1 MIPVVLGFFE
11 AFVHT
16 IGIFIHK
23 MKKPYTPGL
32 VSAWIMAAGAIYTIY
47 YLEANELVGVGD
59 YVLGTIL
66 MFGGFLLMDLRV
78 LRSVAMSIKDVA
90 VKAKT
95 MRNQHK

>member
-1 MIPVVLGFFE
+1 
-11 AFVHT
+11 
-16 IGIFIHK
+16 
-23 MKKPYTPGL
+23 
-32 VSAWIMAAGAIYTIY
+32 MAAGAIYTIY